1 MSFNINPCFSSV
13 KNSEKLDINSI
24 NNKCYDI
31 CSAFSDVTNEQCCRN
46 NCDICIKDTV
56 VKMGRDLCE
65 FRPAKPPVF
74 VQVPHYFPGFF
85 KETNNVEESLN
96 RCIQTCDNLMINNNE
111 CIQNCKIDKDAVQVS
126 ENYRKGGDYM
136 CRDRDCPC
144 HRGGKC
150 MCRDRDCPCRRGG
163 ECMYKNRDSKDSIN
177 PVLSFVIYILML
189 IFTFMI
195 IKGICQSLVQVKEY

>member
-65 FRPAKPPVF
+65 FRPTKPPVF

-96 RCIQTCDNLMINNNE
+96 RCIKSCDNLQINNNE
-111 CIQNCKIDKDAVQVS
+111 CIQNCKIDKDAVEGPVNSLKNIS
-126 ENYRKGGDYM
+126 ENYEHSDN
-136 CRDRDCPC
+136 
-144 HRGGKC
+144 
-150 MCRDRDCPCRRGG
+150 
-163 ECMYKNRDSKDSIN
+163 CMYRQHRHSKESIN
-177 PVLSFVIYILML
+177 PVLSFIIYVLILIL
-189 IFTFMI
+189 TFMI

>member
-24 NNKCYDI
+24 NNTCYDI

-96 RCIQTCDNLMINNNE
+96 RCIKSCDNLRINNNE
-111 CIQNCKIDKDAVQVS
+111 CIQNCKIDKDAVEVS
-126 ENYRKGGDYM
+126 ENYRKGGE
-136 CRDRDCPC
+136 
-144 HRGGKC
+144 C
-150 MCRDRDCPCRRGG
+150 MCKNCDCPCRHGG
-163 ECMYKNRDSKDSIN
+163 DCMCRNRYSKESIN
-177 PVLSFVIYILML
+177 PVLSFIIYVLIL
-189 IFTFMI
+189 IITFMI
-195 IKGICQSLVQVKEY
+195 IKGICQSLVEVKEY